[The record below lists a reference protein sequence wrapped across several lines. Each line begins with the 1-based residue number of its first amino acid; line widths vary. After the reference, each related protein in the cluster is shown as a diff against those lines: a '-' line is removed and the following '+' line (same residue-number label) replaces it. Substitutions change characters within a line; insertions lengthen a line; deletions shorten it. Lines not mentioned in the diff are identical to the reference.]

1 MRCREALSLDRR
13 QLLGRGAASL
23 ALWSFLPKPALA
35 GTRDPR
41 LLFIILRG
49 GLDGLATVA
58 PIGDP
63 DYASLRGDIALNV
76 SGEGAAVPLDSMF
89 ALNGAMPT
97 LHALYA
103 KKQALVLHAAH
114 TPYRERSH
122 FDGQDMLES
131 GLPGLGRA
139 DDGWLNRA
147 LAHLPHAGRADPR
160 GLVIGPTVPLV
171 MRGRAPALSWIPKV
185 AGIPLREST
194 VARLT
199 ELYAHT
205 DATLARAFA
214 QGMEIARVAGDDDAI
229 GATPPRNAAPA
240 PPRPYR
246 DFVEPAEAA
255 ARFMGSA
262 DGPRVGVLSYN
273 GWDTHANEGP
283 AKGQLANRLAG
294 LDAAISAFESGM
306 GVAWKDTIAVI
317 ATEFGRTARVNGTAG
332 TDHGMATIAIALGG
346 GVAGGRIITDWP
358 GLGLKN
364 LYEGRDLAPTQDLR
378 ASLKG
383 ILRDHL
389 GLPETMLEKTVF
401 PSSLAAKPLADLV
414 V

>member
-13 QLLGRGAASL
+13 RLLRGGMASL
-23 ALWSFLPKPALA
+23 ALWSFLPRSALA

-63 DYASLRGDIALNV
+63 GYAGLRGDIAL
-76 SGEGAAVPLDSMF
+76 SRTGEGAALPLDDLF
-89 ALNGAMPT
+89 ALNGAMPN
-97 LHALYA
+97 LHGLYA
-103 KKQALVLHAAH
+103 KKQALVLHAVH

-122 FDGQDMLES
+122 FDGQDVLES

-147 LAHLPHAGRADPR
+147 LAGLPHAGRADPR

-171 MRGRAPALSWIPKV
+171 MRGSAPALSWIPKV
-185 AGIPLREST
+185 AGLPLREST

-199 ELYAHT
+199 ELYAQT

-214 QGMEIARVAGDDDAI
+214 QGMEIARVAGDDGTP
-229 GATPPRNAAPA
+229 GAVPA
-240 PPRPYR
+240 GRANQSPPRPYR

-255 ARFMGSA
+255 ARFMSSA
-262 DGPRVGVLSYN
+262 EGPRVGVLSYN

-294 LDAAISAFESGM
+294 LDAAIAAFESGM
-306 GVAWKDTIAVI
+306 SVAWKDTIAII

-332 TDHGMATIAIALGG
+332 TDHGMATVAIALGG
-346 GVAGGRIITDWP
+346 AVAGGRIIAKWP
-358 GLGLKN
+358 GLGLKD
-364 LYEGRDLAPTQDLR
+364 LHEGRDLAPTQDLR

-383 ILRDHL
+383 VLRDHL
-389 GLPETMLEKTVF
+389 GLPESVLEKSVF
-401 PSSLAAKPLADLV
+401 PSSLAAKPLSDLV
-414 V
+414 A